1 MTFPHN
7 ISSPFSFKLNEFI
20 SKPEVVDLPVTP
32 LHYPL
37 AYFINKLDSRLSLPG
52 LIVGSMFPD
61 LENPFIVLI
70 LGTQVPNRL
79 VLHSI
84 FGAATIGTFLAVI
97 FTVKIYP
104 YLVSSLF
111 HVNKERVKTKCKLS
125 LGLVVSVLVGILSH
139 VLLDFTNHP
148 YNPLFWPFSSQT
160 YTESPIYFAL
170 GDPLGSLS
178 IQIIMAVPLVGLII
192 VNRKKLFEKLLVG

>member
-1 MTFPHN
+1 M
-7 ISSPFSFKLNEFI
+7 
-20 SKPEVVDLPVTP
+20 PVTP

-37 AYFINKLDSRLSLPG
+37 AYFIYKLDKRLSLPG
-52 LIVGSMFPD
+52 LIVGCMFPD
-61 LENPFIVLI
+61 LEIPFIVLF

-84 FGAATIGTFLAVI
+84 FGAATVGTFLAVI
-97 FTVKIYP
+97 FTVTIYP

-111 HVNKERVKTKCKLS
+111 RVNKERVKSKCKLS

-148 YNPLFWPFSSQT
+148 YNPLFWPFSSPAF
-160 YTESPIYFAL
+160 TESPVYFAL
-170 GDPLGSLS
+170 GNPFASLYVHV
-178 IQIIMAVPLVGLII
+178 IMGVLLVGLVI
-192 VNRKKLFEKLLVG
+192 VNRKNLFEKLLVG

>member
-1 MTFPHN
+1 MKLYSKTN
-7 ISSPFSFKLNEFI
+7 ILENEL
-20 SKPEVVDLPVTP
+20 DLPVTP
-32 LHYPL
+32 LHHPL
-37 AYFINKLDSRLSLPG
+37 AYFIYRLNKSLSLPG

-61 LENPFIVLI
+61 LENPFLVLF
-70 LGTQVPNRL
+70 LGTEVPHRL

-111 HVNKERVKTKCKLS
+111 HVNKERVKRKCKLS

-139 VLLDFTNHP
+139 VLLDVTNHT
-148 YNPLFWPFSSQT
+148 YNPLFWPFSST
-160 YTESPIYFAL
+160 FVNSPIYFAL
-170 GDPLGSLS
+170 GTTLGSLYM
-178 IQIIMAVPLVGLII
+178 QVIMGVLLVGLII
-192 VNRKKLFEKLLVG
+192 VKRKNLFEELLVG

>member
-1 MTFPHN
+1 MKTEIKLYSKTN
-7 ISSPFSFKLNEFI
+7 ILENEL
-20 SKPEVVDLPVTP
+20 DLPVTP
-32 LHYPL
+32 LHHPL
-37 AYFINKLDSRLSLPG
+37 AYFIYRLHKSLSLPG

-61 LENPFIVLI
+61 LEKPFLVLF
-70 LGTQVPNRL
+70 LGTEIPHRL

-111 HVNKERVKTKCKLS
+111 HVNKERVKSKCNLS

-139 VLLDFTNHP
+139 VLLDVTNHP
-148 YNPLFWPFSSQT
+148 YNPLFWPFSST
-160 YTESPIYFAL
+160 FVNSPIYFAL
-170 GDPLGSLS
+170 GTTLGSLYM
-178 IQIIMAVPLVGLII
+178 QVIMGVLLVGLII
-192 VNRKKLFEKLLVG
+192 VKRKNLLEELLVG